1 MTKPVVLC
9 VLDGWGYRPNGK
21 GNAIFQAKTPAMDH
35 LFASYPHSLL
45 QASEGYVG
53 LPEGQMGN
61 SEVGHT
67 NLGAGRV
74 VLQDLPKINKS
85 LAEDTLRQNPTLMQ
99 MVSKLNGGTC
109 HVMGLLSPGGVHSH
123 QKHFEYVVRV
133 LREMGVPVVVHGF
146 LDGRDTPP
154 QSALGYVKSFIDN
167 VPGVLFGTISGRYY
181 AMDRDTRWERVQ
193 LAYDGMVSA
202 EGGRVLDALSA
213 IEANYASGITD
224 EFVLPSVIG
233 DYQGMNDGDA
243 VLMINFRAD
252 RAREILTSFVDPNF
266 TGFQRKK
273 VIQFSSV
280 VGMVSYS
287 EDLDKSMPAL
297 FAPEEL
303 TNTLGQVVADAGL
316 NQLRIAETE
325 KYAHVTFFLNGGE
338 EKQFVNEDRIL
349 VPSPRV
355 ATYDM
360 LPEMSAVEV
369 TDRLIE
375 SVESGKYDLIVV
387 NYANTDMVGHTGD
400 ERAAILSVEAVDE
413 CMDRLSKAVLKE
425 GGALLITA
433 DHGNVEVM
441 IDEVT
446 GQPHTAHT
454 LNPVP
459 FIAVADEYKSA
470 AVADGLLSDVAP
482 TILQMLGIIAPKEM
496 TGKNLIAKP

>member
-1 MTKPVVLC
+1 
-9 VLDGWGYRPNGK
+9 
-21 GNAIFQAKTPAMDH
+21 
-35 LFASYPHSLL
+35 
-45 QASEGYVG
+45 
-53 LPEGQMGN
+53 
-61 SEVGHT
+61 
-67 NLGAGRV
+67 
-74 VLQDLPKINKS
+74 
-85 LAEDTLRQNPTLMQ
+85 

-123 QKHFEYVVRV
+123 QRHFEYVVRV
-133 LREMGVPVVVHGF
+133 LREMGVSVTVHGF

-154 QSALGYVKSFIDN
+154 QSALGYVQTFMDN
-167 VPGVLFGTISGRYY
+167 VPGVQFGSISGRYY
-181 AMDRDTRWERVQ
+181 AMDRDTRWDRVQ
-193 LAYDGMVSA
+193 LAYDAIVSA
-202 EGGRVLDALSA
+202 EGNGAIDALSA
-213 IEANYASGITD
+213 IEASYTSGVTD
-224 EFVLPSVIG
+224 EFVLPTVIG
-233 DYQGMNDGDA
+233 EYKGMKDGDA

-252 RAREILTSFVDPNF
+252 RAREILTAFVDPDF
-266 TGFQRKK
+266 TGFQRKNI
-273 VIQFSSV
+273 VQFSSV

-287 EDLDKSMPAL
+287 EDLDPFMPAL

-325 KYAHVTFFLNGGE
+325 KYAHVTFFFNGGE

-349 VPSPRV
+349 VPSPKV

-360 LPEMSAVEV
+360 LPQMSAVEV

-375 SVESGKYDLIVV
+375 AVESGKYDLIVV

-400 ERAAILSVEAVDE
+400 EQAAILSVEAVDD
-413 CMDRLSKAVLKE
+413 CMDRLSKAVLIQ

-459 FIAVADEYKSA
+459 FIVVADNYKGA

-482 TILQMLGIIAPKEM
+482 TILHMLGMHAPKEM
-496 TGKNLIAKP
+496 TGKNLIAKL